1 MGKRSTTI
9 RHLTRRTTAAGALTG
24 IISAGALFAVAEL
37 VSAFFGPVASP
48 LASVGSTFI
57 DFTPGW
63 LKNFAIATFGTND
76 KMVLLISMA
85 VAAAVLAAAAGVVA
99 RRNLRAG
106 SAMVLGFALVM
117 ALSIITRAGAGI
129 FDLVPLLLGTGAGLW
144 ALRYLTAAAPD
155 SAFGQGAPQERP
167 TAAGT
172 TAEPA
177 TDAAPSPSRRAFL
190 LRSAAVAGVAVVVGF
205 GGTLLSGTRN
215 AAIAVRE
222 ALKLPAAKTKAAPL
236 PAGVQS
242 PVEGV
247 TPFVTPNTD
256 FYRIDTALIVPSID
270 PEQWSLN
277 IVGMVEREVTITFEE
292 LLALPLEESYA
303 TLACVSNYVGGGLI
317 GNALWLGYPIRKLL
331 AQAGPKAGAD
341 MVLSRSVDGFSA
353 STPLSALTD
362 DRNAILAVAMNGEP
376 LPAEHG
382 FPVRMVVPGLY
393 GYVSATKWVAQLK
406 VTTFAKE
413 TAYWTDRGWSE
424 RGPVK
429 LSSRIDTPRNNA
441 SVQTGTVMV
450 AGVAWSQHV
459 GISGVE
465 VRVDNGPWNEAT
477 LAEAISADTWRQWS
491 FAWEATRGRHTL
503 TVRATDADGK
513 LQTAKFA
520 DVVPDG
526 ATGLHTI
533 DVGVD

>member
-1 MGKRSTTI
+1 MPQQIAEAKTPETSASLGHSRLRSAWAGI
-9 RHLTRRTTAAGALTG
+9 AAA
-24 IISAGALFAVAEL
+24 SAGVGTAEIVAALVAPR
-37 VSAFFGPVASP
+37 SSP
-48 LASVGSTFI
+48 LASTGALVI
-57 DFTPGW
+57 DLSPLW
-63 LKNFAIATFGTND
+63 LKDAVVSLFGTAD
-76 KMVLLISMA
+76 KVVIIVAVAVAVLVLAGVAGIVQAKAPPWGRVIMAAVGGISFVAATTRADSSLLSGVPAIIAIVIAVILLGQLARRSRSIDTAKSDRVRSDERRWFLISSGI
-85 VAAAVLAAAAGVVA
+85 AAGLGIIAAIGGSIAAAGIQAVTVA
-99 RRNLRAG
+99 RR
-106 SAMVLGFALVM
+106 
-117 ALSIITRAGAGI
+117 T
-129 FDLVPLLLGTGAGLW
+129 
-144 ALRYLTAAAPD
+144 
-155 SAFGQGAPQERP
+155 
-167 TAAGT
+167 
-172 TAEPA
+172 
-177 TDAAPSPSRRAFL
+177 FL
-190 LRSAAVAGVAVVVGF
+190 L
-205 GGTLLSGTRN
+205 
-215 AAIAVRE
+215 
-222 ALKLPAAKTKAAPL
+222 PL
-236 PAGVQS
+236 PAVTAA
-242 PVEGV
+242 PVPVGASLTV
-247 TPFVTPNTD
+247 PGLAPLVTPNKD